1 MAEIFTLSNIVG
13 AFINSFAH
21 IYIWSEL
28 LDKKDIFKSRKY
40 WLIQILFAIVLLLNY
55 LLVSDFVKI
64 AFLLLMLILFVK
76 LLFNPEV
83 NATILVSFISEI
95 LMMLSELVFI
105 LLIIL
110 LNTNSVNVLVDS
122 YAGSLIVNLLVSV
135 IAILASKIKYLKV
148 LYKRLLKLSNNL
160 KKYNIIIV
168 MIVILISI
176 NFIFASIY
184 NKITLSA
191 VVIMNVLISSIYLII
206 CFKFLTTQNKYQK
219 INNKYN
225 TTLNSLKEYEDVLD
239 MYRVSNHENKNQ
251 LLTIRSMIVK
261 GEKDI
266 PKYIDKIIDNKI
278 KDDEKLMFDTN
289 KIPSGGLRATIY
301 SKMLMMKELGIEF
314 KLNVARKVRTVE
326 LIQLGEDIMLD
337 ICKVIGV
344 FLDNSI
350 EAVKDLE
357 KKYIDISLIT
367 DDANLIIEISNNF
380 EGSIDV
386 NKIDDKGYTSKT
398 GGHGYGL
405 SLVKQ
410 IINSNSKLS
419 NERRIT
425 KDIFS
430 QRLIIKLK

>member
-148 LYKRLLKLSNNL
+148 
-160 KKYNIIIV
+160 
-168 MIVILISI
+168 
-176 NFIFASIY
+176 
-184 NKITLSA
+184 
-191 VVIMNVLISSIYLII
+191 
-206 CFKFLTTQNKYQK
+206 
-219 INNKYN
+219 
-225 TTLNSLKEYEDVLD
+225 
-239 MYRVSNHENKNQ
+239 
-251 LLTIRSMIVK
+251 
-261 GEKDI
+261 
-266 PKYIDKIIDNKI
+266 
-278 KDDEKLMFDTN
+278 
-289 KIPSGGLRATIY
+289 
-301 SKMLMMKELGIEF
+301 
-314 KLNVARKVRTVE
+314 
-326 LIQLGEDIMLD
+326 
-337 ICKVIGV
+337 
-344 FLDNSI
+344 
-350 EAVKDLE
+350 
-357 KKYIDISLIT
+357 
-367 DDANLIIEISNNF
+367 
-380 EGSIDV
+380 
-386 NKIDDKGYTSKT
+386 
-398 GGHGYGL
+398 
-405 SLVKQ
+405 
-410 IINSNSKLS
+410 
-419 NERRIT
+419 
-425 KDIFS
+425 
-430 QRLIIKLK
+430 